1 MKRLVCSKDNE
12 SVERTSMTANHSATM
27 RRSGFSGG
35 TPLRTSSRAVIRQGS
50 VADMQK
56 SVS

>member
-1 MKRLVCSKDNE
+1 MKRLVCSD
-12 SVERTSMTANHSATM
+12 HATI
-27 RRSGFSGG
+27 RFLGG